1 MKNWANGLRTL
12 LCCVL
17 VCTHVMSIAQVYT
30 WTDKDGRKHF
40 GDPATTPED
49 KRDLPV
55 HVPSPNVADRFV
67 PNTANN
73 ANGADMGGD
82 ATQGSPSVS
91 IAPSGVPKKPA
102 FNDRSGCQAARQ
114 AYDASVACYAEC
126 GVTSCRGGLLQGGR
140 GSSSCGR
147 NNAACGQCK
156 ELPMPRC

>member
-1 MKNWANGLRTL
+1 MRNWTKGWRML
-12 LCCVL
+12 LWCVL
-17 VCTHVMSIAQVYT
+17 VCVHVMSIAQVYT

-55 HVPSPNVADRFV
+55 HVPPPNVADRFI
-67 PNTANN
+67 PNPVN
-73 ANGADMGGD
+73 NGADVGGD
-82 ATQGSPSVS
+82 ATQGSPPVS
-91 IAPSGVPKKPA
+91 IAPSGAPKKPA

-114 AYDASVACYAEC
+114 AYDASLACYAEC
-126 GVTSCRGGLLQGGR
+126 GKTSCRGGLAQGGR

-147 NNAACGQCK
+147 NNAACGHCQ